1 MEWWRDGCYGGTE
14 GWMSGGGMEE
24 WMFWRDGGFKGRIE
38 WFRNGRMDV
47 PEDGWRVVGMEEER
61 NRG

>member
-1 MEWWRDGCYGGTE
+1 
-14 GWMSGGGMEE
+14 MEE
-24 WMFWRDGGFKGRIE
+24 WMFWRDGGFKGWIE
-38 WFRNGRMDV
+38 WFRNGGMDV